1 MFNKR
6 LIQELSE
13 AKIYVIK
20 QVVYQW
26 IALLMNILFTI
37 GICYVFYSL
46 IQNTLTFS
54 ILTILLLISILL
66 FLIRGYALKKA
77 NQLSFISSSIV
88 KKELREKLFD
98 KVYALGIHY
107 SSLVSTSELVQLA
120 VEGIEQLETY
130 FSMYLPQ
137 LFYSLLAPFTLFIVL
152 AFFDIASALALLICV
167 PLIPM
172 SIIAVQKFAKK
183 LLAKYWT
190 SYTTL
195 GDGFL
200 ENLQGLTTLKIYGSD
215 KDKQKQM
222 NEEAENFRK
231 ITMRVLIMQLNS
243 ISIMDIVAYGGAA
256 VGSFIAIQN
265 YMNGSISLL
274 SALIVILLSF
284 EFFIPLRQ
292 LGSFFHIAMNGV
304 AASDKIF
311 RILDS
316 TQSTVKDL
324 ALTDFTD
331 ITIED
336 LSFQY
341 NKDRQILKDIQLK
354 INKSSFIGIVGES
367 GSGKSTLAKLLMGF
381 YDYQGQLL
389 INGKQR
395 RDYNDES
402 FLKQFVY
409 ITFDPM
415 IFKGTIKDNL
425 CLSTEYSD
433 EEIWNALKKV
443 RLDQFFKTQEGLET
457 QILENGSN
465 LSGGQKQRLNLARS
479 LLFDGQVYIFDEATS
494 NIDVESEEM
503 IIDIIQALAKEKTVI
518 MITHRLANVEECD
531 SIIVINDGRIVEK
544 GTHNNLKNQGLYA
557 ELLHQQ
563 RELEDYHG

>member
-6 LIQELSE
+6 LIQELNE
-13 AKIYVIK
+13 AKIYIVK
-20 QVVYQW
+20 QVLFQW
-26 IALLMNILFTI
+26 LALIMNVIFTI
-37 GICYVFYSL
+37 GICFVFYSL
-46 IQNTLTFS
+46 VLKTLTFKMLMS
-54 ILTILLLISILL
+54 LLLISVIL
-66 FLIRGYALKKA
+66 FLIRAYALRKA
-77 NQLSFISSSIV
+77 NELSFISSSFV
-88 KKELREKLFD
+88 KRELREKLFD
-98 KVYALGIHY
+98 KVYKLGIHY
-107 SSLVSTSELVQLA
+107 SSVVSTSELIQLA

-137 LFYSLLAPFTLFIVL
+137 LFYSLLAPFTLFIIL
-152 AFFDIASALALLICV
+152 AFFDLKSAIVLLICV
-167 PLIPM
+167 PLIPIA
-172 SIIAVQKFAKK
+172 IIAVQKFAKK

-354 INKSSFIGIVGES
+354 INKNSFIGIVGES